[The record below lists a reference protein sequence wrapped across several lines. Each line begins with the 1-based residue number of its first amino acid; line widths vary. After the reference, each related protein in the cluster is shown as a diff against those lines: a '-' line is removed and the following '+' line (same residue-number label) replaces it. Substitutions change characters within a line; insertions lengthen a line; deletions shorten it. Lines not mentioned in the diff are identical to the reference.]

1 VELDSLPQ
9 THVTAALAIQDIGTL
24 RGPVGFH
31 GRQEDGLG
39 TLRGGRHGMVL
50 ESASP
55 FRTRSAGG
63 HHKISRRGVF

>member
-9 THVTAALAIQDIGTL
+9 THVAAALAIQDIGAL
-24 RGPVGFH
+24 RGPVRFH

-39 TLRGGRHGMVL
+39 TLRVGRHGIVL

-55 FRTRSAGG
+55 FRTRSEGG
-63 HHKISRRGVF
+63 HHRLTAEGVF